1 MQHFY
6 YKVIFEM
13 LMKINDSCPEN
24 VLWNEKNGD
33 IMYFLRISK
42 TYRIN
47 NEF

>member
-33 IMYFLRISK
+33 IMYF
-42 TYRIN
+42 
-47 NEF
+47 